1 MESEVFKKL
10 GIPPFKKPVHDDGV
24 NNNQK
29 KK

>member
-24 NNNQK
+24 NK
-29 KK
+29 KDKK